1 MIARLYQ
8 AKITNIKMENGA
20 DMKEDLPVVI
30 DSDNLQ
36 NQVDQFS
43 EQLSS
48 YLCYLGLPAENV
60 LVELSERRLIINI
73 MPNVIHRL
81 TKDQKIKSYYVS
93 KFIASCLAGLFD
105 AALNYLWDETISNLR
120 SKVAH
125 FDLNY
130 FYDSTI
136 TDGTRRDKFISEED
150 LKNLDDWELIRGCT
164 ETGIISDIG
173 YKHLDYIRQ
182 MRNFASAA
190 HPNQTQLTGLQ
201 LASWLDTCILEV
213 LAKEPSGPVL
223 EIKRLLTNI
232 RKEKLDDR
240 SAAPILASVKKLPK
254 DLLHSLL
261 RAIFGMYTDISLP
274 QNVRDNIDRIS
285 KDVWIS
291 ADESA
296 KKNISLK
303 YAIFSANAE
312 QQRKPLAREFLVKV
326 NGLSYLAEDQLA
338 GELSE
343 ALENLSKAHYDFQN
357 FYKEEP
363 HAKMLNKLI
372 PKTGIIPEIVRYDYV
387 KTLTICRLGNRYGV
401 SYGAL
406 SYYDLLISSFRDGEI
421 YDFFE
426 LLNDLEVISLLQYE
440 MFLNRFIEISLGL
453 EGQTSNEI
461 LKHTLKK
468 LRDYNCTDISSRKAY
483 KEIIKLIKS

>member
-1 MIARLYQ
+1 LERIDD
-8 AKITNIKMENGA
+8 
-20 DMKEDLPVVI
+20 DMKEDLPTVI
-30 DSDNLQ
+30 DSDDLQ

-43 EQLSS
+43 ERLSS

-73 MPNVIHRL
+73 MPNIIRRL
-81 TKDQKIKSYYVS
+81 TDDQKIKSYYIS
-93 KFIASCLAGLFD
+93 KFIASCLSGLFD

-136 TDGTRRDKFISEED
+136 TDGARREKFISEED

-164 ETGIISDIG
+164 ETGIISEIG
-173 YKHLDYIRQ
+173 YIHLDFIRQ

-201 LASWLDTCILEV
+201 LANWLDTCIREV
-213 LAKEPSGPVL
+213 LAKDPSGPVL

-232 RKEKLDDR
+232 RKERLDDK
-240 SAAPILASVKKLPK
+240 SAAPIIASIKKLPK

-261 RAIFGMYTDISLP
+261 RALFGMYTDIKLP
-274 QNVRDNIDRIS
+274 QNVRDNIDKIS
-285 KDVWIS
+285 IDVWTL

-296 KKNISLK
+296 KQNISKK
-303 YAIFSANAE
+303 YAIYSANAE
-312 QQRKPLAREFLVKV
+312 QQRKSLAREFLNKV
-326 NGLSYLAEDQLA
+326 DGLSYLAEDQLA

-363 HAKMLNKLI
+363 HAKMLTKLI

-406 SYYDLLISSFRDGEI
+406 PYYDLLIGAFRDDEI
-421 YDFFE
+421 LDFFE
-426 LLNDLEVISLLQYE
+426 LLDDLEIISLLQYKI
-440 MFLNRFIEISLGL
+440 FLNRFIEISLRL
-453 EGQTSNEI
+453 EGQTINEI
-461 LKHTLKK
+461 LKHALRK
-468 LRDYNCTDISSRKAY
+468 LRDYTDKDITSRRAY
-483 KEIIKLIKS
+483 REMITLTRS